1 MFLAKRVS
9 TAHTFGMHT
18 SYPVLS
24 CATIPV
30 SKDITPDNIP
40 KSRSSSR
47 SASWRENVS
56 GTKISLLRRKSRKSA
71 SAAFLRTMGR
81 APPLSKTRCTSAAS
95 ASANSLPPTFATKLR
110 PRHWKISDLEMM
122 SSRTELITSLKNSC
136 VSLSKTEATVYPT
149 CFSEYL
155 GAEIKPTT
163 CMCPNSTSYPS
174 M

>member
-1 MFLAKRVS
+1 MFLAKRVI

-40 KSRSSSR
+40 KSRSSNR

-56 GTKISLLRRKSRKSA
+56 GTRISLLRRKRRKSA
-71 SAAFLRTMGR
+71 NAAFLRTIGR
-81 APPLSKTRCTSAAS
+81 APPLSNTRCTSAAS
-95 ASANSLPPTFATKLR
+95 ASANSLPPTFATKFK
-110 PRHWKISDLEMM
+110 PRHWKISERLMM
-122 SSRTELITSLKNSC
+122 SSRTELITNRKNSC
-136 VSLSKTEATVYPT
+136 VSLRSTEATVYPT

-155 GAEIKPTT
+155 GAEIRPTT